1 MARPNEDIRRAI
13 GARGIKQW
21 QVAEALGMNDG
32 NFSRKLRKELPE
44 EEKQHL
50 LKIIDELEE
59 N

>member
-1 MARPNEDIRRAI
+1 MTRPNEDIRRAM

-21 QVAEALGMNDG
+21 RVAEALKMDEG

-44 EEKQHL
+44 EEKEQL
-50 LKIIDELEE
+50 LKLIEELEE

>member
-1 MARPNEDIRRAI
+1 MTRPNEDIRRAM

-21 QVAEALGMNDG
+21 RVAEALKMDEG

-44 EEKQHL
+44 EEKLHL